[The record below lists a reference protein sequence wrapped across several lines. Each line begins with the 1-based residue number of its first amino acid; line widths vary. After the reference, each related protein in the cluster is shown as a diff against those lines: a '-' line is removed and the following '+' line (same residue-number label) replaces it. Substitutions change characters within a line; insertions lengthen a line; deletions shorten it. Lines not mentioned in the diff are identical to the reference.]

1 MEGLQRSRQKQQ
13 RRRQEGRRGREEE
26 AGEQEQGAGRAAEA
40 AVTEDP
46 RTSDGASR
54 GARPGALHLLQAPSQ
69 CLLSGS
75 NRIVSTESTR
85 LPARKLP
92 GLPRVSRGHAI
103 LLCVLMGLAECVSGT
118 PSPGSAS
125 AGLPRGAAPSQ
136 RSRPCSCPAGT
147 WGEHGFTGWWD
158 GGSEAMVA
166 WECRGGGR
174 GKGGWMVSGESP
186 GVPKV
191 PSGPWGGGDAVG
203 AGWEAGAREDLNLT

>member
-1 MEGLQRSRQKQQ
+1 MPALPAPIHPAGLIVRTEGPVMEGLQRSRQKRQ

-40 AVTEDP
+40 AVTEGP

-54 GARPGALHLLQAPSQ
+54 GARPGALRLLQAPSQ

-147 WGEHGFTGWWD
+147 WGEHGLRA
-158 GGSEAMVA
+158 GGMVA
-166 WECRGGGR
+166 QKPWWPGSAEEGAE
-174 GKGGWMVSGESP
+174 GKGDGW
-186 GVPKV
+186 
-191 PSGPWGGGDAVG
+191 
-203 AGWEAGAREDLNLT
+203 